1 MQVNFN
7 NTYNNIN
14 NYRIQKNY
22 SLKPHT
28 IKTSK
33 NINFKGLPLKKRA
46 QNNTSTIKSF
56 FTLIKNF
63 LSEFIPD
70 KTPPKKLIPQQQNA
84 QSIFY
89 IIKNDK
95 GLLKKYKNILELPKN
110 FIIDTRANAT
120 LCVDLTRKEEKVKS
134 KIGGETVDKIN
145 NLLKG
150 EQQINW
156 DYIIN
161 SSNNSPSKIKQKLDT
176 ILETMNVCER
186 LDSKHYNFEKNL
198 YWAKHCNLII
208 NFNSNKIQNGQS
220 FEQLLANTAFSY
232 NRIFGTTKQS
242 KRGLFRTGS
251 KKCIQT
257 PYDEKHYSEYIQK
270 FNALTNITRPSPL
283 KGLKLT
289 EIIHSEQSGTM
300 WHPMP
305 DNIPIGLKYCE
316 DFYKQILPFA
326 KKYKETKTLSID
338 EKIKATENI
347 AKIHYIISNITPF
360 ERGSAGIANI
370 ITRSLYKSI
379 GLNLPATKK
388 NIALDLEAFHL
399 PMDTYVKQWHSFFEL
414 P

>member
-28 IKTSK
+28 IKTSQ
-33 NINFKGLPLKKRA
+33 NVNFKGLPLKKRV

-84 QSIFY
+84 QNIFY
-89 IIKNDK
+89 IIKNDE

-120 LCVDLTRKEEKVKS
+120 LCVDLTRKGEKVKS

-161 SSNNSPSKIKQKLDT
+161 SSNNSPSKTKQKLDT

-186 LDSKHYNFEKNL
+186 LNSKHYNFEKNL
-198 YWAKHCNLII
+198 FWAKKSNLII
-208 NFNSNKIQNGQS
+208 NFNSNQIQNGQS
-220 FEQLLANTAFSY
+220 FEQLLSDTAFSY
-232 NRIFGTTKQS
+232 NKIFETTEQN
-242 KRGLFRTGS
+242 KRGLFRIGTE
-251 KKCIQT
+251 KYIQT
-257 PYDEKHYSEYIQK
+257 PYDEKHYCEYIEK
-270 FNALTNITRPSPL
+270 FNTLTSIIRSSPL
-283 KGLKLT
+283 KQLKLT
-289 EIIHSEQSGTM
+289 EIINSKRGGTM
-300 WHPMP
+300 FHPAP

-316 DFYKQILPFA
+316 DFYNQILPFA
-326 KKYKETKTLSID
+326 KKYKETKSLSID

-347 AKIHYIISNITPF
+347 AKIHYIISNIAPF
-360 ERGSAGIANI
+360 ERGSAGVANI

-388 NIALDLEAFHL
+388 NIALDLEAFYL
-399 PMDTYVKQWHSFFEL
+399 PMNTYVKQWHSFFEL